1 MSENGADARLCVTK
15 ERKQKWENFTLIKP
29 VPTRVRELASKLDN
43 GEELAVMAI
52 ATCDFENRAGE
63 LYWVNRDVATVE
75 LLDEMIYQI
84 KTQLFELL
92 SDDDDENENFTEN
105 EDEEEDE
112 QLISGATRRSAVLTA
127 ICLCESIKLRRMV
140 QSNF

>member
-1 MSENGADARLCVTK
+1 MRNKGKETK
-15 ERKQKWENFTLIKP
+15 MGEFHSNKDCANAL
-29 VPTRVRELASKLDN
+29 RELASKLDN
-43 GEELAVMAI
+43 GSELAVMAI

-63 LYWVNRDVATVE
+63 LHWVNRDVATVE

-92 SDDDDENENFTEN
+92 SDDDDENENFIEN
-105 EDEEEDE
+105 EDEKEDE